1 MLNLATGG
9 FDFVPSGTSGINMG
23 RDRGG
28 SLLPIDCPCSELV
41 NEVFP
46 HTGIDS
52 EGHAANFVETEQIV
66 HYKGSKA
73 SFVQV
78 RNCSPA

>member
-1 MLNLATGG
+1 MRS
-9 FDFVPSGTSGINMG
+9 FFYI
-23 RDRGG
+23 
-28 SLLPIDCPCSELV
+28 
-41 NEVFP
+41 
-46 HTGIDS
+46 GIDS

-78 RNCSPA
+78 KPV

>member
-1 MLNLATGG
+1 MFYLPSSGSSVIFMLSVELKRGG
-9 FDFVPSGTSGINMG
+9 L
-23 RDRGG
+23 G
-28 SLLPIDCPCSELV
+28 SLLLIHCHCSAATLSWLTRS
-41 NEVFP
+41 FFYI
-46 HTGIDS
+46 GIDS

-78 RNCSPA
+78 KSV